1 MLLFICGY
9 CAILT
14 MISAIMFEKKGN
26 YQNPLNESQ
35 ILVSAELNDWNGA
48 EADGQLSV
56 DVLEKDDALIV
67 VATMAGTKPEDISL
81 HLHNDFLTIR
91 GRRLSPVAGPAHY
104 FYEECYWGK
113 FSRTIVLPVDVKSEL
128 AESEYRNGVL
138 TIRLPKA
145 SPKKNIPI
153 LVIED

>member
-1 MLLFICGY
+1 MFGDKKALEREQLAAGQLFVSPTPIDDGP
-9 CAILT
+9 
-14 MISAIMFEKKGN
+14 EWN
-26 YQNPLNESQ
+26 
-35 ILVSAELNDWNGA
+35 SAETEGK
-48 EADGQLSV
+48 LSV
-56 DVLEKDDALIV
+56 DVLETEKDLIV
-67 VATMAGTKPEDISL
+67 IATMAGTKPEDIYL

-91 GRRLSPVAGPAHY
+91 GSRSPNLKEAARY

-113 FSRTIVLPVDVKSEL
+113 FSRTIVLPLDVKGDL

-145 SPKKNIPI
+145 ELRKNIPI